1 MMASHLPHM
10 LSTRVL
16 QPAPVGVRL
25 SPSEFAFKRSASAAE
40 SGQDEAAGAGARRMR
55 IWEFDPSLHCSIVG
69 PAYRPG
75 SCATSSA
82 S

>member
-1 MMASHLPHM
+1 
-10 LSTRVL
+10 
-16 QPAPVGVRL
+16 
-25 SPSEFAFKRSASAAE
+25 
-40 SGQDEAAGAGARRMR
+40 MR